1 MKIALG
7 TLIACAA
14 VSSAASADF
23 VGWTASSRSVAGGY
37 LVNVFAVVDTAG
49 DALLNVYGSN
59 AQSPDAGYVT
69 TNSAGGFL
77 QGAGSQGLFAPAG
90 SQSWTTLDS
99 FLTIGGGLNSSN
111 NWSANGN
118 TAADPSWNV
127 SYFDTDLEEATTVS
141 AFNTASNESGF
152 TNTFVN
158 AIPAFAGWFVGGAGT
173 GVPAQ
178 TARDL
183 SSLSS
188 IRIASSSAAAA
199 AGTLGI
205 MVGQL
210 YVAELGNGA
219 TIEWKL
225 GATVKGLDGGIDQQ
239 SFSFT
244 IPAPGAVALL
254 GLAGL
259 TGTRRRR

>member
-7 TLIACAA
+7 TLVACAA

-23 VGWTASSRSVAGGY
+23 VGWTANVRSVSGGY

-77 QGAGSQGLFAPAG
+77 QSAAQPFFAPVGSQN
-90 SQSWTTLDS
+90 WNTLDS
-99 FLTIGGGLNSSN
+99 FLTIGGSYNASTG
-111 NWSANGN
+111 NWTGNGS
-118 TAADPSWNV
+118 TVADPSWNV
-127 SYFDTDLEEATTVS
+127 SYFDTDTEEATTVS

-152 TNTFVN
+152 TNNFIN

-178 TARDL
+178 SARDL
-183 SSLSS
+183 SVLTD
-188 IRIASSSAAAA
+188 RVASSSAAAA
-199 AGTLGI
+199 AGNLGI

-210 YVAELGNGA
+210 YVAELGNGK

-225 GATVKGLDGGIDQQ
+225 GATVKGLDGGIDQRT
-239 SFSFT
+239 FAFT

-259 TGTRRRR
+259 TGSRRRR

>member
-59 AQSPDAGYVT
+59 AQSADAGYVT

-77 QGAGSQGLFAPAG
+77 QSASQPLFAPVG

-99 FLTIGGGLNSSN
+99 FLTIGGGLNSSG

-118 TAADPSWNV
+118 TSPDPSWNV
-127 SYFDTDLEEATTVS
+127 SYFDTDLEEANTVS

-219 TIEWKL
+219 TIDWKL

-239 SFSFT
+239 TFAFT
-244 IPAPGAVALL
+244 IPAPGVVALL

-259 TGTRRRR
+259 TGARRRR

>member
-7 TLIACAA
+7 TLVACAA

-23 VGWTASSRSVAGGY
+23 VGWTANVRSVSGGY

-77 QGAGSQGLFAPAG
+77 QSASQPFFAPVG

-99 FLTIGGGLNSSN
+99 FLTIGGSYTSSGNWLGNSQ
-111 NWSANGN
+111 

-127 SYFDTDLEEATTVS
+127 SYFDTDTEEATTVS
-141 AFNTASNESGF
+141 AFNTASNGSGF
-152 TNTFVN
+152 TNNFIN

-173 GVPAQ
+173 GNAAQ

-183 SSLSS
+183 SVLTD
-188 IRIASSSAAAA
+188 RVASSSAAAA

-210 YVAELGNGA
+210 YVAELGNGK

-225 GATVKGLDGGIDQQ
+225 GATVKGLDGGIDQRT
-239 SFSFT
+239 FAFT

-259 TGTRRRR
+259 TGARRRR